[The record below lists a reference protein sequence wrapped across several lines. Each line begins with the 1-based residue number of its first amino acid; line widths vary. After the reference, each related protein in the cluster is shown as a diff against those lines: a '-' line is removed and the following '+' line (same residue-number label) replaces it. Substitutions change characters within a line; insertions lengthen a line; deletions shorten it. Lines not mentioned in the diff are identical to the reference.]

1 MNKTGFYL
9 ICFFVSL
16 FALSLKCQESVP
28 VTSRLLPQWEHAMSS
43 AYLEKETILS
53 LAVMAE
59 VYKDWQPRTLPNRG
73 YNIGALLYDAR
84 MDTIAFVEKNSI
96 NLYSDKT
103 QHAEIRLMQE
113 YLRKKVLPDL
123 EGMHVITT
131 LEPCMMCSG
140 MLIFL
145 NVDTVK
151 YIQADPCFG
160 KNIERLAADWVEQG
174 KVFPGNGRSK
184 RTKSVPVACPA
195 GTLLEEEFREFAQKT
210 ENTMLSDFLYAE
222 SVESVYR
229 ASFDILNHWHVIYP
243 ENKRLLENVFRVLNL
258 ENCED
263 CACGK
268 QAFRKNRDLIKRNL
282 TQLKSAER

>member
-1 MNKTGFYL
+1 M
-9 ICFFVSL
+9 
-16 FALSLKCQESVP
+16 LS
-28 VTSRLLPQWEHAMSS
+28 QWELAMSS

-53 LAVMAE
+53 LAVMAQ
-59 VYKDWQPRTLPNRG
+59 VYEDWQSRALPNRG

-84 MDTIAFVEKNSI
+84 VDTIAFMEKNSI
-96 NLYSDKT
+96 NLCNDKT

-113 YLRKKVLPDL
+113 YLRKKILPDL

-160 KNIERLAADWVEQG
+160 KNIERLAADWEEQG

-184 RTKSVPVACPA
+184 RTKSIQVVCPV
-195 GTLLEEEFREFAQKT
+195 GTLLEAGYRKCAEKA
-210 ENTMLSDFLYAE
+210 ENAILSDFLYME
-222 SVESVYR
+222 SVGSVYR
-229 ASFDILNHWHVIYP
+229 ASFEILRNWQVIYP
-243 ENKRLLENVFRVLNL
+243 ENKRLLENIFRLLKL
-258 ENCED
+258 EKCKDFVYGEH
-263 CACGK
+263 AL
-268 QAFRKNRDLIKRNL
+268 RKNRNLIKRNFA
-282 TQLKSAER
+282 QFKSAE

>member
-1 MNKTGFYL
+1 MIY
-9 ICFFVSL
+9 FFVSL
-16 FALSLKCQESVP
+16 FALSPECQEP
-28 VTSRLLPQWEHAMSS
+28 VSATGLNTLPQWETAMSS

-59 VYKDWQPRTLPNRG
+59 VYADWQPRSLPNRG

-84 MDTIAFVEKNSI
+84 VDTIAFMEKNSI
-96 NLYSDKT
+96 NFYDDKT

-160 KNIERLAADWVEQG
+160 RNIERLAADWVEQG

-195 GTLLEEEFREFAQKT
+195 GTLLEEGFRNFVEKT
-210 ENTMLSDFLYAE
+210 DNAMLSDYLYTE

-229 ASFDILNHWHVIYP
+229 ASFEILRNWQVIYP
-243 ENKRLLENVFRVLNL
+243 ENKQLLENAWRALNL
-258 ENCED
+258 ECRKD
-263 CACGK
+263 FIYGK
-268 QAFRKNRDLIKRNL
+268 KAFLKNRSVIRKNLA
-282 TQLKSAER
+282 QLKMGE

>member
-1 MNKTGFYL
+1 
-9 ICFFVSL
+9 
-16 FALSLKCQESVP
+16 
-28 VTSRLLPQWEHAMSS
+28 MSS

-53 LAVMAE
+53 LAVMSE

-84 MDTIAFVEKNSI
+84 TDTVAFMEKNSI
-96 NLYSDKT
+96 NLCGDKT
-103 QHAEIRLMQE
+103 QHAEVRLMQG
-113 YLRKKVLPDL
+113 YLGKKVLPDL

-151 YIQADPCFG
+151 YIQADPYFG

-195 GTLLEEEFREFAQKT
+195 GILLEEGFREFVRKT
-210 ENTMLSDFLYAE
+210 ENAMLSDYLYTE

-229 ASFDILNHWHVIYP
+229 ASFDILQHWQVIYP
-243 ENKRLLENVFRVLNL
+243 ENRRLLENVFRVLNL
-258 ENCED
+258 ENRED
-263 CACGK
+263 SEYGK
-268 QAFRKNRDLIKRNL
+268 QAFRKNRELVKRNL
-282 TQLKSAER
+282 AQLKAVE